1 MNGNAVILFSTET
14 VGESSVSSGC
24 WGEDSNH
31 ALAGA
36 AHFHVA
42 SPALLKNQK
51 AVSPSW
57 LAAFLFAEIF
67 KNAKGNAKG
76 KDKNKRRSAP
86 L

>member
-36 AHFHVA
+36 VHFHAA
-42 SPALLKNQK
+42 SPAPLKIK
-51 AVSPSW
+51 SREPFK
-57 LAAFLFAEIF
+57 LAAFNFFENR
-67 KNAKGNAKG
+67 KCRK
-76 KDKNKRRSAP
+76 
-86 L
+86 